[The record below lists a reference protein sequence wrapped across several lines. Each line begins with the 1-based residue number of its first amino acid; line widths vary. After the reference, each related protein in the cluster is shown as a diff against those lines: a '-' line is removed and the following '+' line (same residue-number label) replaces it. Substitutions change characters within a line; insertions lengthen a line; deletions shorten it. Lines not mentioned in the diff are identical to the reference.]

1 MVKKINKDA
10 LMIKELI
17 NKGMRQCE
25 ISRLLGIKK
34 EKVSY
39 WSRHEIKERQFKPK
53 KLKDIYIKAIQKWAK
68 DKTTSQRSSRTIARM
83 INSTLEKRNEVDKKG
98 RQISVHYTTVNNYLK
113 EYYGKPRK
121 IRKVFFLSKEQ
132 MEKRKKFCQMIL
144 DKKIKPEQIF
154 FSDESKIELGSFTND
169 SIRLDPQKQKWNE
182 ETYNLI
188 NRKQKKFE
196 KSLMIAGGIN
206 FYGLSQ
212 PIFLDGTMN
221 EFAYGQALLFY
232 KDDIKKFERDHNIKI
247 LFEQDGA
254 TSHTS
259 KSNIFILN
267 KLFGE
272 GGWIQNPPNSPDLAF
287 PIEQLWAIIKPRV
300 KRRDPKTLDE
310 LKKFLIEEWNA
321 IPRNMVENL
330 CKNYLTRVEKV
341 LELDGGRIEPE
352 YFKKKEKH
360 EYKWEIP
367 EDLPSQRIIYN
378 DKKLRKYKEKE
389 IKLLKRNLKKIK
401 SRQSRKMKSLGKKI
415 KSFRKKD
422 LKYLSMGRALS
433 MLRER
438 DELIAQKT
446 NSKVERQKID
456 EEFNQKIDKI
466 SKMNAFKYLRH
477 INGDEEE
484 ENDSDHQQ

>member
-17 NKGMRQCE
+17 SKGKRKYE

-212 PIFLDGTMN
+212 LIFLDGTIN
-221 EFAYGQALLFY
+221 EFSYGQALLFY
-232 KDDIKKFERDHNIKI
+232 KDDIKKIERDHNIKI

-267 KLFGE
+267 KLFGD
-272 GGWIQNPPNSPDLAF
+272 GVWIQNPPNSPDLAF
-287 PIEQLWAIIKPRV
+287 SIEELWAIIKPRV
-300 KRRDPKTLDE
+300 KRRDPKNLDE

-321 IPRNMVENL
+321 IPR
-330 CKNYLTRVEKV
+330 
-341 LELDGGRIEPE
+341 
-352 YFKKKEKH
+352 
-360 EYKWEIP
+360 
-367 EDLPSQRIIYN
+367 
-378 DKKLRKYKEKE
+378 
-389 IKLLKRNLKKIK
+389 
-401 SRQSRKMKSLGKKI
+401 
-415 KSFRKKD
+415 
-422 LKYLSMGRALS
+422 
-433 MLRER
+433 
-438 DELIAQKT
+438 
-446 NSKVERQKID
+446 
-456 EEFNQKIDKI
+456 
-466 SKMNAFKYLRH
+466 
-477 INGDEEE
+477 
-484 ENDSDHQQ
+484 